1 MDYVAIGKRSR
12 RGPIPLPDT
21 ERRVHCVSVRLTA
34 DELAQLDSARGRFQR
49 GEWLRMAGIG
59 KLPPSIPE
67 INLKAWASLA
77 QVANN
82 LNQYQLAI
90 NSGKA
95 GGYPPDVLES
105 LRDDVQLLRREL
117 IGVLQNEDDGV
128 EDERNE

>member
-1 MDYVAIGKRSR
+1 
-12 RGPIPLPDT
+12 
-21 ERRVHCVSVRLTA
+21 
-34 DELAQLDSARGRFQR
+34 
-49 GEWLRMAGIG
+49 MAGIG

-77 QVANN
+77 QVVNN

-95 GGYPPDVLES
+95 GGYPPDILEA

-117 IGVLQNEDDGV
+117 IGALQNEDEGV
-128 EDERNE
+128 EDERDESS